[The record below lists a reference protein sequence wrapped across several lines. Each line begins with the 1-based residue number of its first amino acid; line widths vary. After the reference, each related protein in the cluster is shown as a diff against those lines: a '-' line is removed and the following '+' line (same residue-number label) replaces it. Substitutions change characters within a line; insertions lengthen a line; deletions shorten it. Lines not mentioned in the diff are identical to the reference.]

1 MRLRLRPRQV
11 APLAAIA
18 LLVGVPALA
27 DTGVPGL
34 PAGGSVTADPPPPVN
49 VPIPVPEAVQQVQ
62 QNVQATAGQA
72 QQAAQQTTQQVVQ
85 QVAAP
90 QRNAPAGTPSAPT
103 KQSTAATSRSS
114 AAAKPRIRSSR
125 RQAFRHSGS
134 RASLRGARG
143 NSVHQLRSRAA
154 RRAHARGHRR
164 GGHHAARHVAAPHP
178 IARPLPAA
186 VLRSL
191 SAQPPKYPTP
201 PKARAHHSRL
211 PFAHRGLPA
220 APSMPVLLL
229 LLGGIGL
236 AMLALAGTMPSGFR
250 NTSAGRRW
258 RRLRSRRVTI

>member
-1 MRLRLRPRQV
+1 
-11 APLAAIA
+11 LAAIA

-34 PAGGSVTADPPPPVN
+34 PGGGSVTADPPPPVN

-62 QNVQATAGQA
+62 QTVQATAGQA

-85 QVAAP
+85 QVAQAAAP
-90 QRNAPAGTPSAPT
+90 QRNAPARPSAPT
-103 KQSTAATSRSS
+103 KPSTAATSRS
-114 AAAKPRIRSSR
+114 AAAAQPRIRSSR
-125 RQAFRHSGS
+125 RQAFRRSGS

-143 NSVHQLRSRAA
+143 NSVHQLRSGPAHRT
-154 RRAHARGHRR
+154 HARGHRR
-164 GGHHAARHVAAPHP
+164 GGHHAARHFAAPHP

-211 PFAHRGLPA
+211 PFAHLGLPA

-250 NTSAGRRW
+250 NTSVGRRW
-258 RRLRSRRVTI
+258 RRLRSRRVTV